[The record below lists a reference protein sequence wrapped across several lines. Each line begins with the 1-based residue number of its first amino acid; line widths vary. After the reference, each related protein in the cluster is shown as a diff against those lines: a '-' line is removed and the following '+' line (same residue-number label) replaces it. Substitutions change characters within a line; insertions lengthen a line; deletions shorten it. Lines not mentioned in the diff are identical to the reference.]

1 MGLSAFYGSTQ
12 SDEERFKVLDR
23 AYQLGQTNWDS
34 ADIYADSKTSSDR
47 GGYGAIEEGRKD
59 QISGLSEV
67 SASTIRRAEKVHH
80 IDAVQ
85 VEYSP
90 FALDIEQNDVLK
102 TCRQLG
108 IAIVAYSPLGRGFLT
123 GQYKS
128 RADFEPLISVWV
140 FLVSLRRN
148 FL

>member
-1 MGLSAFYGSTQ
+1 MHRTNQ
-12 SDEERFKVLDR
+12 SPLCRS
-23 AYQLGQTNWDS
+23 QTNECINRDGK
-34 ADIYADSKTSSDR
+34 IRYL
-47 GGYGAIEEGRKD
+47 
-59 QISGLSEV
+59 GLSEV

-108 IAIVAYSPLGRGFLT
+108 IAIVAYSPLGRYVLNIYNPTSINLT
-123 GQYKS
+123 LTYLQWFPY
-128 RADFEPLISVWV
+128 RAVQIPSG
-140 FLVSLRRN
+140 LRA
-148 FL
+148 L